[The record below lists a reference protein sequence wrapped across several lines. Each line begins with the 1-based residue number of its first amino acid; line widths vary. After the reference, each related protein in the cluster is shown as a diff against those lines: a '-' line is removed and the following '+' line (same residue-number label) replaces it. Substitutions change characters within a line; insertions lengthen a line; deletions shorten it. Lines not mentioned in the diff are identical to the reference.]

1 MIALVD
7 CNNFYASCERVF
19 QPKLEHKPIVV
30 LSNNDGCVIA
40 RSNEAKALGIKMGAP
55 AFKMK
60 SIFDRN
66 GVHVFSSNFALYGD
80 LSNRVMSILAEGVP
94 AIEIYSID
102 EAFLDLDGIIKPRQF
117 SIDLRNKVRKW
128 TGIPVSV
135 GIAPTKTLAKVAN
148 HIAKKYKKEGVF
160 VMKHSKTI
168 NEVLKHFPIDELWG
182 VGRQYAQF
190 LKERGFYTAYDLAN
204 GNESWIK
211 RNMTVNGLRM
221 VKELKGLPCYALECE
236 SSRKKNICTSRSFGM
251 DVKELHELREA
262 VASYA
267 ATCAMKLRKEKSLAS
282 SIYVFIKTNPFK
294 DGAKQY
300 NASQKFILT
309 EPTNDSM
316 EITKVA
322 LNVLRKLYKKGF
334 NYKKAGVIVGDIVP
348 DYSRQLSF
356 FHQQDVLKRQR
367 VMHSLDYIN
376 TSMGRNKVRL
386 AIQGF
391 DRKWRL
397 KQEKLSPCYTTRF
410 TDMLEVNVDHLRSVT

>member
-19 QPKLEHKPIVV
+19 QPKLENKPIVV

-55 AFKMK
+55 AFKMQ
-60 SIFDRN
+60 SIFDRYA
-66 GVHVFSSNFALYGD
+66 VHVFSSNFALYGD
-80 LSNRVMSILAEGVP
+80 LSNRVMNILTESVP

-102 EAFLDLDGIIKPRQF
+102 EAFLDLEGVMKPRQF
-117 SIDLRNKVRKW
+117 SIDLRAKVKQW

-148 HIAKKYKKEGVF
+148 HVAKKYKKEGVF
-160 VMKHSKTI
+160 VMKSSKTI
-168 NEVLKHFPIDELWG
+168 NEVLKYIPVDELWG
-182 VGRQYAQF
+182 VGRQYAKF
-190 LKERGFYTAYDLAN
+190 LMERGFHTAHDLAH
-204 GNESWIK
+204 GSESWIK

-221 VKELKGLPCYALECE
+221 VKELKGISCYTIECE
-236 SSRKKNICTSRSFGM
+236 TARKKNICTSRSFGIEA
-251 DVKELHELREA
+251 KELHELKEA
-262 VASYA
+262 IATYA
-267 ATCAMKLRKEKSLAS
+267 NTCAIKLRKEKSLAH
-282 SIYVFIKTNPFK
+282 SICVFVRTNPFK
-294 DGAKQY
+294 ESAKQY
-300 NASQKFILT
+300 NASQKAMLAV
-309 EPTNDSM
+309 PTNDGM
-316 EITKVA
+316 EITKQA
-322 LNVLRKLYKKGF
+322 LAVLERLYKKGF

-356 FHQQDVLKRQR
+356 FHQQDILRRQR
-367 VMHSLDYIN
+367 VMYSLDYIN
-376 TSMGRNKVRL
+376 TTMGRDKVRL

-410 TDMLEVNVDHLRSVT
+410 TDMLQVNLDQ

>member
-1 MIALVD
+1 M
-7 CNNFYASCERVF
+7 N
-19 QPKLEHKPIVV
+19 
-30 LSNNDGCVIA
+30 
-40 RSNEAKALGIKMGAP
+40 
-55 AFKMK
+55 
-60 SIFDRN
+60 
-66 GVHVFSSNFALYGD
+66 
-80 LSNRVMSILAEGVP
+80 
-94 AIEIYSID
+94 
-102 EAFLDLDGIIKPRQF
+102 LDGIIKPLQF
-117 SIDLRNKVRKW
+117 SIDLRTKVRKW

-300 NASQKFILT
+300 NASQKFILE

-410 TDMLEVNVDHLRSVT
+410 NDMLEINVDQHRVVR

>member
-60 SIFDRN
+60 SIFDRH

-80 LSNRVMSILAEGVP
+80 LSNRVMNILSEAVP
-94 AIEIYSID
+94 VIEIYSID
-102 EAFLDLDGIIKPRQF
+102 EAFLNLGGIIKPRQF
-117 SIDLRNKVRKW
+117 SMDLRAKIRQW

-148 HIAKKYKKEGVF
+148 HVAKKYKKEGVF
-160 VMKHSKTI
+160 VMKHTKTI
-168 NEVLKHFPIDELWG
+168 NEVLKYFPIDELWG
-182 VGRQYAQF
+182 IGRQYAKF
-190 LKERGFYTAYDLAN
+190 LTERGFHTAYDLVN

-221 VKELKGLPCYALECE
+221 VKELKGIPCYALEIE

-262 VASYA
+262 IASYA
-267 ATCAMKLRKEKSLAS
+267 ATCAMKLRKQKSLAS

-294 DGAKQY
+294 DGTKQY
-300 NASQKFILT
+300 NASQKFTLI

-322 LNVLRKLYKKGF
+322 LNVLHRLYKRGF

-356 FHQQDVLKRQR
+356 FHHQDILKRKR

-410 TDMLEVNVDHLRSVT
+410 NDMLQVDLSQ